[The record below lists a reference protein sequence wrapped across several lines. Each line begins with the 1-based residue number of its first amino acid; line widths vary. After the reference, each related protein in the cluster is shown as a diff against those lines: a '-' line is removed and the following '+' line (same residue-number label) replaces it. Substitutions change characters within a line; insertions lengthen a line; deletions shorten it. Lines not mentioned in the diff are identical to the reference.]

1 VANKKRVCTAKRK
14 QANKQT
20 QETKHDDTQPS
31 ALALRFLFL
40 LSFCVLLFSFHLFHL
55 ISRQVAR
62 RTTQESPHMSQNTT
76 TNYSQQLKGEIHRCT
91 CFFPF
96 SLPSMLASLHLPSLP
111 LLPLYLFRCCGCF
124 TTPYES
130 CLDEGSTSKLPFSH
144 LDCTPECLSKPFT
157 TTMPWESC

>member
-1 VANKKRVCTAKRK
+1 MIHSQAHSPCVFFFFFLSAFFSSLFISFISSLDKSREGQHKKAHTCHKTL
-14 QANKQT
+14 
-20 QETKHDDTQPS
+20 P
-31 ALALRFLFL
+31 
-40 LSFCVLLFSFHLFHL
+40 
-55 ISRQVAR
+55 
-62 RTTQESPHMSQNTT
+62 
-76 TNYSQQLKGEIHRCT
+76 TNYSQLKGEIHRCT

-96 SLPSMLASLHLPSLP
+96 FLPSMLASLHFPSLP